1 MTEQEAQTE
10 RAPARTRSLQRRLQ
24 PQEDAPA
31 RPRVRSQD
39 LAVQYAPVNPAPAP
53 VPSPA
58 SGPWRWTPLA
68 TGIAVLAWLGAL
80 ALLVSA
86 SRGVGVPGSTP
97 RVQLALAWGFAALV
111 TFVPLEFRLGL
122 PGLTW
127 QGMLGCTLLGYV
139 LVFVPPPTGWLL
151 DLPDLPVY
159 LLFFLGLFYTV
170 TAATLPL
177 TFLSGRRIYARRM
190 HQLDVRRARRQAYE
204 LALLSVTLTVLAAL
218 RVLSPLTGLLLIAV
232 FVLVEALLLS
242 QVTPDG

>member
-10 RAPARTRSLQRRLQ
+10 PARPRSLQPRLQ
-24 PQEDAPA
+24 QQAGAPA

-39 LAVQYAPVNPAPAP
+39 LAVQYAPVELPTTPAPS
-53 VPSPA
+53 VPR
-58 SGPWRWTPLA
+58 GPWRWTPLA
-68 TGIAVLAWLGAL
+68 AGIAALAWLAAL
-80 ALLVSA
+80 ALLITA
-86 SRGVGVPGSTP
+86 SRSVGMPGSTP
-97 RVQLALAWGFAALV
+97 RVQLALAWAFAALV

-170 TAATLPL
+170 TAVTLPL

-204 LALLSVTLTVLAAL
+204 LALLSVALTVLAAL